1 MHISFGLNWFYGDKE
16 KQAIDDGLLKLLVS
30 IKSRGSLKSAS
41 EETRLSYRHAW
52 GLIKKWET
60 IFGYSLVTLQRG
72 RNHGAKL
79 TLLGGK
85 LVQAHRMVTDK
96 FQSEYQSI
104 AEEIG
109 LSLQEEIEPGIEN
122 HLKITASHGM
132 AINFL
137 NQLLQA
143 HKNIKAGYDVH
154 GSIESLR
161 LLNQSSY
168 DVAGFH
174 YPLCEAEDSLA
185 AGFSKTL
192 APYYRQH
199 LNPDKYDLLL
209 VATREQGIITD
220 KKNNAK
226 IKTLTDLSKRVVR
239 FINRQHDSGTR
250 IILDQLLAAA
260 KVNIK
265 SIKGYENEEFTHVA
279 VAAMIASGAA
289 NAGFGIKAAARQF
302 DLNFIPV
309 IKEAYI
315 LAIDK
320 NLSKK
325 VKALL
330 KDSLTS
336 DQFVKTVNTYPGY
349 DATHAGKRLDLEK
362 LLTNRNMKL

>member
-16 KQAIDDGLLKLLVS
+16 KQAIDEGLLRLLIAV
-30 IKSRGSLKSAS
+30 KTRGSLQHAS
-41 EETRLSYRHAW
+41 EEARLSYRHAW

-60 IFGYSLVTLQRG
+60 IFDCPLVTLQRG

-79 TLLGGK
+79 TLLGEK
-85 LVQAHRMVTDK
+85 LVQAHHMVTDK
-96 FQSEYQSI
+96 FHSEYQSI
-104 AEEIG
+104 AEEVG
-109 LSLQEEIEPGIEN
+109 LSLQEEIKPAVEN
-122 HLKITASHGM
+122 HLRITASHGM

-143 HKNIKAGYDVH
+143 ANNMKVGYDIH

-174 YPLCEAEDSLA
+174 YPLGEAEDSHA
-185 AGFSKTL
+185 ADFSKTL
-192 APYYRQH
+192 APLYRQH
-199 LNPDKYDLLL
+199 LNPDKYELLL

-226 IKTLTDLSKRVVR
+226 IKTLADLGKRTVR

-250 IILDQLLAAA
+250 IILDQLFSVAR
-260 KVNIK
+260 VNVKAIN
-265 SIKGYENEEFTHVA
+265 GYGDEEFTHVA

-289 NAGFGIKAAARQF
+289 NAGFGIKAAASQF
-302 DLNFIPV
+302 GLNFIPV

-315 LAIDK
+315 LAVDK
-320 NLSKK
+320 DLSKK
-325 VKALL
+325 VKNLL
-330 KDSLTS
+330 KSTLS
-336 DQFVKTVNTYPGY
+336 AEHFVKTVNTYPGY
-349 DATHAGKRLDLEK
+349 DATHAGKKLDVEK